1 MIIKLEK
8 FDLVRYNDD
17 KHKYLKEEFKNGN
30 SFSEYIHQIPERL
43 ESSKYNDKNIY
54 QSAFVVQYNEMPM
67 GYLYISNKI
76 NDEVFLEYSVL
87 KEYRKMG
94 YGSELLNEITNY
106 LFENCNIKNIRLDI
120 DPSNKNSI
128 LLASAC
134 GFYLDEEEYEAR
146 NFIGKMQFI
155 KESDIYIS
163 KRKK

>member
-43 ESSKYNDKNIY
+43 ESSKYNDNNIY

-155 KESDIYIS
+155 KESDLYIS